1 MLIKVPCSYF
11 SRRRYDLQ
19 IAKYTLLI
27 TGLLLTLVGCG
38 KKEKEIPSAFESMDK
53 NKLVRILTDAVNA
66 PFEFGSGTGVQGLD
80 IDMGNEIGKDL
91 GFEVKWVKASGY
103 DHLFEL
109 LKNGEAEIIIS
120 TIAID
125 PKKTEDFAFSNPY
138 YDSGDSIARRRDK
151 FDITGLSSLSGK
163 KVGVGAGRPGEV
175 FMTSQQASLGA
186 TLTKYTTLDD
196 ALGALNRTEI
206 DAVVGDEP
214 ILTYSSFMS
223 YQNTTTLPE
232 LVNKYEYGVVVRK
245 GEKEL
250 LQKIN
255 RTIDRL
261 KTSGELTSWSQK
273 WFENVKEDANKRLKE
288 DEEAERLKKAP
299 KSINVNIQK
308 ISGAFHM
315 DRLDGFVLVL
325 EGTQGKYQSTPI
337 LTDGN
342 RGNCKF
348 SQPVPPGD
356 YRLAMNIFQMVTT
369 VTIPDFSK
377 SSLTME
383 MRVSSQGIAITVK

>member
-1 MLIKVPCSYF
+1 
-11 SRRRYDLQ
+11 LQ

-27 TGLLLTLVGCG
+27 ISLMLTLVVGCG
-38 KKEKEIPSAFESMDK
+38 KKEKEVVSAFESM
-53 NKLVRILTDAVNA
+53 NKHKQVGILTDAVNM

-80 IDMGNEIGKDL
+80 IDLGNEIGKDL
-91 GFEVKWVKASGY
+91 GFEVKWIKASGY

-109 LKNGEAEIIIS
+109 LKNGEAEIIVS

-125 PKKTEDFAFSNPY
+125 PKKIKDFAFSDPY
-138 YDSGDSIARRRDK
+138 YDSGDAIARRRDK

-163 KVGVGAGRPGEV
+163 RVGVGTGRPADTFLASKKG
-175 FMTSQQASLGA
+175 SLGA
-186 TLTKYTTLDD
+186 TIVKYSTLDD

-214 ILTYSSFMS
+214 ILTYSSYTS

-232 LVNKYEYGVVVRK
+232 LINKYQYGAVVRK
-245 GEKEL
+245 GETEL

-255 RTIDRL
+255 ATINRLKSSGELQVWNAKWFNDVREKAKDRL
-261 KTSGELTSWSQK
+261 KADVEQ
-273 WFENVKEDANKRLKE
+273 
-288 DEEAERLKKAP
+288 ERLKNAP
-299 KSINVNIQK
+299 KTITVQIQK

-315 DRLDGFVLVL
+315 DRLDGFMLVL
-325 EGTQGKYQSTPI
+325 EGPHGKYQSAPI

-348 SQPVPPGD
+348 TQPVPPGD
-356 YRLAMNIFQMVTT
+356 YRFVMNIFHLDTT
-369 VTIPDFSK
+369 VTIPDLPK
-377 SSLTME
+377 SSIVLE
-383 MRVSSQGIAITVK
+383 MQVSSQGIRITPR